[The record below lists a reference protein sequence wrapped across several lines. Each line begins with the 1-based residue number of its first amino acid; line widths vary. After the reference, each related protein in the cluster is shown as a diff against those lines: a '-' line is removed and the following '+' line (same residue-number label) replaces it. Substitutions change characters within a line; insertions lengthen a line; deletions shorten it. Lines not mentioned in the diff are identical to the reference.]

1 MKRYTGMVRFYINVE
16 NTPDPT
22 TLILKKETD
31 GGVVTL
37 FLSFC
42 MHATGIWRL
51 YDKERIQEFLYRLGV
66 IFKTYGIIPKFFTN
80 DSLVVFEKG
89 KTKTEFN
96 LNDIIDHLGMEIS
109 DSKNDFIPRDAWLEK
124 IGDYWR
130 QACIG
135 AAFSGAPMLDKVIIG
150 KNKYKIASN
159 KPKAPDEEYKKV
171 IDLFVQEAMKTIG
184 EEPLKDLSERVSGQ
198 RDLLD
203 EFVKFSKTKPLHE
216 FKYSS
221 IPLDIKKVFFK
232 QIFGAP
238 WSKYKKD
245 FEEVVNDEDSYL
257 CSLIHLAWL
266 WINGYIV
273 IHDVKMGDRISHYA
287 DVDIRMPFDYDN
299 YDGLNKLGFGI
310 NLYDTYMDYQLD
322 RIAHLLKE
330 EQK

>member
-1 MKRYTGMVRFYINVE
+1 MKRYTGMIRFYINVE

-22 TLILKKETD
+22 GLIQKRETA
-31 GGVVTL
+31 GGAVTL

-51 YDKERIQEFLYRLGV
+51 FDKESIQEFLYRLGA
-66 IFKTYGIIPKFFTN
+66 IFKTYGIIPRFFTN
-80 DSLVVFEKG
+80 DSLVVFENNG
-89 KTKTEFN
+89 TKTEFN
-96 LNDIIDHLGMEIS
+96 LNDIIEHLGMEIS
-109 DSKNDFIPRDAWLEK
+109 DSKNNRIPRDAWLDK

-135 AAFSGAPMLDKVIIG
+135 ALFSGAPMLDKVIIDR
-150 KNKYKIASN
+150 NRYKIATN
-159 KPKAPDEEYKKV
+159 KPKAPDEEYNKI

-184 EEPLKDLSERVSGQ
+184 EEALKDLSERTQGQ
-198 RDLLD
+198 RDLLNQCI
-203 EFVKFSKTKPLHE
+203 KFSETKPPHE
-216 FKYSS
+216 FKYAQ

-232 QIFGAP
+232 QVFGAP

-245 FEEVVNDEDSYL
+245 FEEVVNDEGGYL
-257 CSLIHLAWL
+257 CALIHLAWL

-273 IHDVKMGDRISHYA
+273 VHDVRKGDKISHYA
-287 DVDIRMPFDYDN
+287 DVDVRMPFDYDN